1 MEITFRKIDDS
12 DIPFLKKVY
21 RSTREDELN
30 LTDWTDE
37 QKEKFT
43 DQQFEAQHSYYQQV
57 YIDATFEIIFLD
69 GQPAGRLYIWEAGNQ
84 IRIVDISLLPEFR
97 NKGIGNRIL
106 NLLIEKSESGS
117 KILSIHVEC
126 YNRALSLYKRLGFE
140 QKDQTGVYFY
150 MERLPKSMSNR
161 P

>member
-1 MEITFRKIDDS
+1 MEISLRKIEDS

-37 QKEKFT
+37 QKQQFT
-43 DQQFEAQHSYYQQV
+43 DQQFDAQHNYYQQV
-57 YIDATFEIIFLD
+57 YSGASFEIIYSD
-69 GQPAGRLYIWEAGNQ
+69 GQPAGRLYAWESGSQ

-97 NKGIGNRIL
+97 NNGIGNRIL
-106 NLLIEKSESGS
+106 NSLIEKSEAGS
-117 KILSIHVEC
+117 KILSIHVEY
-126 YNRALSLYKRLGFE
+126 YNRALSLYKRLGFK

-150 MERLPKSMSNR
+150 MERLPKSLSNSS
-161 P
+161 